1 MYALTAHSPFH
12 PMHTH
17 IADAFGGRGR
27 VADFA
32 VEIGSALTYFA
43 SCITGRQH
51 QPTERSFG
59 KAFGVEG
66 YVPIEGELRSNEYAA
81 PYASR
86 TSYDEDI
93 WLTPYKA
100 NALDLSRARSPE
112 DVDASRPEQSTPD
125 A

>member
-1 MYALTAHSPFH
+1 MYALTPYSPFY

-17 IADAFGGRGR
+17 ITDAFWGRGHA
-27 VADFA
+27 ADFA

-51 QPTERSFG
+51 QPTNRSFG

-66 YVPIEGELRSNEYAA
+66 YTQVEGELRSSEYAA
-81 PYASR
+81 SYPSR

-100 NALDLSRARSPE
+100 STLDLSRARPLE
-112 DVDASRPEQSTPD
+112 DDDASRPGE
-125 A
+125 